1 MNGVEDAFARALVT
15 RQVTSRDERFN
26 RVLDSA
32 LGKLCLADE
41 AQRPVDP
48 RPALR
53 SVVRHDGEHVQ
64 HALLGRTDSDDAHGG
79 AAQVKAG
86 DQGHLENHLL
96 HGDRVL
102 QLGDLGLG
110 TLEPLVLSTG
120 RARQASCADI
130 GDAAINVGVEA
141 RDAILERW
149 TRLGHGGPTDDDT
162 LDQAPHGS
170 DHPQRLKVDLEDG
183 FLFLVLFLLL
193 FPDR

>member
-1 MNGVEDAFARALVT
+1 MDGVEDAFARALVT
-15 RQVTSRDERFN
+15 RQVTSCDERFN

-41 AQRPVDP
+41 PQWPVDP

-102 QLGDLGLG
+102 ELGDLGLG
-110 TLEPLVLSTG
+110 TLEPLVLNAG

-130 GDAAINVGVEA
+130 GDATVNVGVEA
-141 RDAILERW
+141 SDAILERW
-149 TRLGHGGPTDDDT
+149 ARLDHRGPTGEHAC
-162 LDQAPHGS
+162 DQAPHLS
-170 DHPQRLKVDLEDG
+170 TPCRRLDAGPRAYDPREW
-183 FLFLVLFLLL
+183 
-193 FPDR
+193 R